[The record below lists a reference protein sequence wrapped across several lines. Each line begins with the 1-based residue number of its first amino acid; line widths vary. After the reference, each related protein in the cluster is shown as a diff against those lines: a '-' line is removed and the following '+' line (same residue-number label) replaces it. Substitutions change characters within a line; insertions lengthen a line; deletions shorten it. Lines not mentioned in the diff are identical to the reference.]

1 MVFMEWTIRCPNR
14 FPLASTP
21 TPLQRMERLSQQAG
35 VEILF
40 KRDDF
45 TGSELSGNK
54 VRKLEFILA
63 DAREKGADTV
73 ITCGGAQSNH
83 CRATALA
90 AVRAGLSS
98 LLLLRT
104 DDPDHPPAVSG
115 NILLDG
121 LAGAEMVWI
130 TPDQYRSRD
139 QIFEREARRL
149 RGEGRRPY
157 LIPEGGS
164 TALGAWGYVAG
175 MAELVA
181 DLEHLDGGDVKP
193 ATVVS
198 ATGSGGTTAGLALG
212 ALLSG
217 ADIRVVGV
225 NVCDDR
231 DYFVDIIDRICG
243 EFLQTYFA
251 GEDAGAPAYDIL
263 DGYVG
268 RGYALSRPEELA
280 AIRDLVRLEGVVL
293 DPVYTGKA
301 YFGMMA
307 ELEKNPRMF
316 GDRIVFI
323 HTGGLFGL
331 FPIADQFAGRL

>member
-1 MVFMEWTIRCPNR
+1 MIPADL
-14 FPLASTP
+14 FPPRIQLANTP
-21 TPLQRMERLSQQAG
+21 TPLQKMERLSRQAG
-35 VEILF
+35 VEIFF

-63 DAREKGADTV
+63 DALTKGADMV

-83 CRATALA
+83 CRAAALA

-104 DDPDHPPAVSG
+104 DDPANPPALSG
-115 NILLDG
+115 NILLDR
-121 LAGAEMVWI
+121 LAGSEIAWI
-130 TPDQYRSRD
+130 TPEQYRARD
-139 QIFEREARRL
+139 DIFEREVQRL
-149 RGEGRRPY
+149 RSQGRKPY
-157 LIPEGGS
+157 IIPEGGS
-164 TALGAWGYVAG
+164 TALGAWGYVAE
-175 MAELVA
+175 MEELAA
-181 DLEHLDGGDVKP
+181 DLRRLDGDDVKP
-193 ATVVS
+193 TTVVC

-217 ADIRVVGV
+217 AEIRVVGV

-231 DYFVDIIDRICG
+231 EYFVAIIDSICRQFN
-243 EFLQTYFA
+243 ETWPSVLA
-251 GEDAGAPAYDIL
+251 GGIPTYDIL

-280 AIRDLVRLEGVVL
+280 LLRDLVRLEGVVL

-301 YFGMMA
+301 YFGMMT
-307 ELEKNPRMF
+307 ELSVNPQVF
-316 GDRIVFI
+316 GGRIVFV

-331 FPIADQFAGRL
+331 FPVADQFAALV

>member
-1 MVFMEWTIRCPNR
+1 MVPLEPMPERI
-14 FPLASTP
+14 PLANTP
-21 TPLQRMERLSQQAG
+21 TPLQKMERLTQRTG
-35 VEILF
+35 VEIYF

-54 VRKLEFILA
+54 VRKLEFLMA
-63 DAREKGADTV
+63 DARAAGADTV

-90 AVRAGLSS
+90 AIRAGLGSV
-98 LLLLRT
+98 LILRT
-104 DDPDHPPAVSG
+104 SDPSNPPAISG

-121 LAGAEMVWI
+121 LAGAEIVWI
-130 TPDQYRSRD
+130 TPDEYRERD
-139 QIFEREARRL
+139 AIFQREAERL
-149 RGEGRRPY
+149 RRQGRRPY
-157 LIPEGGS
+157 IIPEGGS
-164 TALGAWGYVAG
+164 TALGAWGYVTA
-175 MAELVA
+175 MQELAA
-181 DLEHLDGGDVKP
+181 DLQRVDGGDMAP
-193 ATVVS
+193 TTVIC

-212 ALLSG
+212 ARLSG
-217 ADIRVVGV
+217 DDIRVAGV

-231 DYFVDIIDRICG
+231 DYFVAIIDAICR
-243 EFLQTYFA
+243 EFNRTWPNA
-251 GEDAGAPAYDIL
+251 AYDGVPPYEIV

-268 RGYALSRPEELA
+268 RGYALSRPEELI

-301 YFGMMA
+301 YCGMLA
-307 ELEKNPRMF
+307 ELAKDRKRF

-331 FPIADQFAGRL
+331 FPIAEQFAPLV

>member
-1 MVFMEWTIRCPNR
+1 MIPADL
-14 FPLASTP
+14 FPPRIQLANTP
-21 TPLQRMERLSQQAG
+21 TPLQKMERLSRQAG
-35 VEILF
+35 VEIFF

-63 DAREKGADTV
+63 DALAKGADTV

-83 CRATALA
+83 CRAAALA

-104 DDPDHPPAVSG
+104 DDPANPPALSG
-115 NILLDG
+115 NILLDR
-121 LAGAEMVWI
+121 LAGSEIVWI
-130 TPDQYRSRD
+130 TPEQYRARD
-139 QIFEREARRL
+139 DIFEREARRL
-149 RGEGRRPY
+149 RSQGREPY
-157 LIPEGGS
+157 IIPEGGS
-164 TALGAWGYVAG
+164 TALGAWGYVAE
-175 MAELVA
+175 MEELAA
-181 DLEHLDGGDVKP
+181 DLRRLDGDDVKP
-193 ATVVS
+193 TTVVC

-217 ADIRVVGV
+217 AEIRVVGV

-231 DYFVDIIDRICG
+231 DYFVAIIDSICRQFN
-243 EFLQTYFA
+243 ETWPSVFA
-251 GEDAGAPAYDIL
+251 GGIPTYDIL

-280 AIRDLVRLEGVVL
+280 ALRDLVRLEGVVL

-301 YFGMMA
+301 YFAMMT
-307 ELEKNPRMF
+307 ELSVNPQVF
-316 GDRIVFI
+316 GGRIVFV

-331 FPIADQFAGRL
+331 FPVADLFAALV

>member
-1 MVFMEWTIRCPNR
+1 MIPTDL
-14 FPLASTP
+14 FPPRIQLANTP
-21 TPLQRMERLSQQAG
+21 TPLQKMDRLSQQAG
-35 VEILF
+35 VEIFF

-54 VRKLEFILA
+54 IRKLEFILA
-63 DAREKGADTV
+63 DALAKGADTV

-90 AVRAGLSS
+90 AVKAGLSS

-104 DDPDHPPAVSG
+104 GDPANPPALSG
-115 NILLDG
+115 NILLDR
-121 LAGAEMVWI
+121 LAGSEIVWI
-130 TPDQYRSRD
+130 TPEQYRARD
-139 QIFEREARRL
+139 EIFEREAQRL
-149 RGEGRRPY
+149 RSQGHKPFI
-157 LIPEGGS
+157 IPEGGS

-175 MAELVA
+175 MEELAA
-181 DLEHLDGGDVKP
+181 DLKRLDGGHVKP
-193 ATVVS
+193 TTVIC

-217 ADIRVVGV
+217 VEIRVVGV

-231 DYFVDIIDRICG
+231 DYFVAIIDSICRQFN
-243 EFLQTYFA
+243 ETWPSVLA
-251 GEDAGAPAYDIL
+251 GGMPPYEIL

-280 AIRDLVRLEGVVL
+280 VLRDLVRLEGVVL

-307 ELEKNPRMF
+307 ELAKNPKIF
-316 GDRIVFI
+316 SDRIVFI
-323 HTGGLFGL
+323 HTGGLVGL
-331 FPIADQFAGRL
+331 FPVADQFAALV

>member
-1 MVFMEWTIRCPNR
+1 MIPADL
-14 FPLASTP
+14 FPPRIQLANTP
-21 TPLQRMERLSQQAG
+21 TPLQKMERLSRQAG
-35 VEILF
+35 VEIFF

-63 DAREKGADTV
+63 DALAKGADTV

-83 CRATALA
+83 CRAAALA

-104 DDPDHPPAVSG
+104 DDPANPPALSG
-115 NILLDG
+115 NILLDR
-121 LAGAEMVWI
+121 LAGSEIVWI
-130 TPDQYRSRD
+130 TPEQYRARD
-139 QIFEREARRL
+139 DIFEREARRL
-149 RGEGRRPY
+149 RSKGREPY
-157 LIPEGGS
+157 IIPEGGS
-164 TALGAWGYVAG
+164 TALGAWGYVAE
-175 MAELVA
+175 MEELAA
-181 DLEHLDGGDVKP
+181 DLRRLDGDDVKP
-193 ATVVS
+193 TTVVC

-212 ALLSG
+212 ALLAG
-217 ADIRVVGV
+217 VEIRVVGV

-231 DYFVDIIDRICG
+231 DYFVAIINSICRQFN
-243 EFLQTYFA
+243 ETWPSVLA
-251 GEDAGAPAYDIL
+251 GGIPAYDII

-280 AIRDLVRLEGVVL
+280 VLRDLVRLEGVVL

-301 YFGMMA
+301 YFGMMT
-307 ELEKNPRMF
+307 ELSVNPQVF
-316 GDRIVFI
+316 GGRIVFV

-331 FPIADQFAGRL
+331 FPVADQFAALV

>member
-1 MVFMEWTIRCPNR
+1 MIPADL
-14 FPLASTP
+14 FPPRIQLANTP
-21 TPLQRMERLSQQAG
+21 TPLQKMERLSRQAG
-35 VEILF
+35 VEIFF

-63 DAREKGADTV
+63 DALAKGADMV

-83 CRATALA
+83 CRAAALA

-104 DDPDHPPAVSG
+104 DNPANPPALSG
-115 NILLDG
+115 NILLDR
-121 LAGAEMVWI
+121 LAGSDIVWI
-130 TPDQYRSRD
+130 TPEQYRARD
-139 QIFEREARRL
+139 DIFEREAQRL
-149 RGEGRRPY
+149 RSQGRKPY
-157 LIPEGGS
+157 IIPEGGS
-164 TALGAWGYVAG
+164 TALGAWGYVAE
-175 MAELVA
+175 MEELVA
-181 DLEHLDGGDVKP
+181 DLRRLDGDDVKP
-193 ATVVS
+193 TTVVC

-217 ADIRVVGV
+217 AEIRVVGV

-231 DYFVDIIDRICG
+231 EYFVATIDSICRQFN
-243 EFLQTYFA
+243 ETWPSVLA
-251 GEDAGAPAYDIL
+251 GGIPTYDIL

-280 AIRDLVRLEGVVL
+280 LLRDLVRLEGVVL

-301 YFGMMA
+301 YFGMMT
-307 ELEKNPRMF
+307 ELSVNPQVF
-316 GDRIVFI
+316 GGRIVFV

-331 FPIADQFAGRL
+331 FPVADQFAALV

>member
-1 MVFMEWTIRCPNR
+1 MTPPNSTPAR
-14 FPLASTP
+14 FVLANTP
-21 TPLQRMERLSQQAG
+21 TPLQKMERLSRQAG
-35 VEILF
+35 PAIYF

-63 DAREKGADTV
+63 DAKNEGADIV
-73 ITCGGAQSNH
+73 LTCGGAQSNH

-90 AVRAGLSS
+90 AVRAGLDS

-104 DDPDHPPAVSG
+104 ADPADPPPLAG
-115 NILLDG
+115 NILLDR
-121 LAGAEMVWI
+121 LAGAEIVWI
-130 TPDQYRSRD
+130 TPEQYRSRHTVFED
-139 QIFEREARRL
+139 QARRL

-164 TALGAWGYVAG
+164 TPLGAWGYVTA
-175 MAELVA
+175 MQELVA
-181 DLEHLDGGDVKP
+181 DLARLDCGDVKP
-193 ATVVS
+193 TTVIC
-198 ATGSGGTTAGLALG
+198 AAGSGGTIAGLALG
-212 ALLSG
+212 ARLSG
-217 ADIRVVGV
+217 VDVRVVGV

-231 DYFVDIIDRICG
+231 AYFIDIIDRIC
-243 EFLQTYFA
+243 ERFQATWFA
-251 GEDAGAPAYDIL
+251 DDPAPRPSYEIV

-268 RGYALSRPEELA
+268 RGYALSRPVELA

-301 YFGMMA
+301 YFGMMR
-307 ELEKNPRMF
+307 ELARDPKRF
-316 GDRIVFI
+316 GERIVFV

-331 FPIADQFAGRL
+331 FPAADQLANVI

>member
-1 MVFMEWTIRCPNR
+1 MIPAELIPPRIQ
-14 FPLASTP
+14 LAHTP
-21 TPLQRMERLSQQAG
+21 TPLQKMERLSRQAG
-35 VEILF
+35 VEIFF

-54 VRKLEFILA
+54 VRKLEFLLA
-63 DAREKGADTV
+63 DALAQGADTV

-83 CRATALA
+83 CRAAALA

-104 DDPDHPPAVSG
+104 DDPANPPAVSG
-115 NILLDG
+115 NILLDR
-121 LAGAEMVWI
+121 LAGSEIVWI
-130 TPDQYRSRD
+130 TPAQYRRRD
-139 QIFEREARRL
+139 QIAEREAQRL
-149 RGEGRRPY
+149 RSEGSKPY
-157 LIPEGGS
+157 IIPEGGS
-164 TALGAWGYVAG
+164 TALGAWGYVAE
-175 MAELVA
+175 MEEVVV
-181 DLEHLDGGDVKP
+181 DLRRLDGDDVKP
-193 ATVVS
+193 TSVIC

-212 ALLSG
+212 ARMS
-217 ADIRVVGV
+217 AVDIRVVGV

-231 DYFVDIIDRICG
+231 DYFVAIIDAICR
-243 EFLQTYFA
+243 EFNQTWLSGDSA
-251 GEDAGAPAYDIL
+251 GIPPYTIV

-307 ELEKNPRMF
+307 ELAKDPKRF
-316 GDRIVFI
+316 GGRIVFV

-331 FPIADQFAGRL
+331 FPIADQFVDLV